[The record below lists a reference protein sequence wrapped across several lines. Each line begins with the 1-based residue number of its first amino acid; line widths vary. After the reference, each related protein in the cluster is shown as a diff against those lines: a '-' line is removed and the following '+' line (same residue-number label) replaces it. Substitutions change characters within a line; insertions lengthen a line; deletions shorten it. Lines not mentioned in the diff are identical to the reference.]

1 MLYEKSLVLL
11 IITALAVPLIFFI
24 KIYITVILFLFY
36 LCGKTF
42 TYIYIIV
49 YLVLYESI
57 IFFTPPLIHKTIKY
71 DFVADKLY
79 FYLQPKVAR
88 WVATKGSNL
97 RPCFSKPLD
106 KFNFIIYDEDF
117 I

>member
-1 MLYEKSLVLL
+1 MVLSL
-11 IITALAVPLIFFI
+11 FS
-24 KIYITVILFLFY
+24 

-42 TYIYIIV
+42 AYTYIII
-49 YLVLYESI
+49 YLVLYEFI

-71 DFVADKLY
+71 DFVTDKLY

-97 RPCFSKPLD
+97 RPCFSKPLN